1 MQKMTDWYFNSLKK
15 QILIPFLAL
24 IMISGLAIAYMS
36 YKNSI
41 ELTTDE
47 LTGTTEEQVKSMNE
61 SFEIFFKKTEDQ
73 LDRLSKYPR
82 MSTYEKDPESI
93 IDEFSHTQS
102 SNSEINGLYLG
113 TEKGGK
119 TIIFPKAELPADFD
133 PRQREWYQAAL
144 KEKNETIW
152 TEPYTDQATNKLV
165 ITAAKA
171 IYDGDRLI
179 GVLGVD
185 ISIDTLVKMVN
196 QTKFGETGYSV
207 LLDEKGAFVTHP
219 DKEKIQ
225 QDISKENIFKKMK
238 SESGSM
244 LEEYEGK
251 KRIIGYATN
260 PTTGWRIAGLMDENE
275 VIVRASPMIKD
286 NIITLLIVFTVTAL
300 SAIFITRSLTNPIK
314 NLQGSIRKMAGGD
327 FTAINSISRTDEIG
341 QLAEDTNMM
350 ARNMSQMLGKVNTL
364 SDKVSDSSMTLVASA
379 EENSAAA
386 NEVAL
391 TMEQIA
397 SGAIDQ
403 IEVGQNN
410 EKAVKLLADKIND
423 LDAETSKM
431 ALESDNMFKAS
442 ENGITQVRDLK
453 QQFNETSLIS
463 NKLGTAV
470 KSLDA
475 RSHDISAIVKT
486 ISGIAGQTNLLALN
500 AAIEAARAGEHG
512 KGFAVVAD
520 EVKKLAEQT
529 EHSLKEISEIIQA
542 MQADTS
548 NTVQLIDQV
557 NQKIHH
563 QDTSV
568 TDTENAFS
576 HIATIIENTFSN
588 FDEMK
593 TMMNDMVSEVTRM
606 SGNAEQLNSISQETA
621 AGTEEVS
628 ASIEQTNASM
638 EQLNALASDLDTLSQ
653 EMHKEIRKFIF

>member
-1 MQKMTDWYFNSLKK
+1 MNKITGWYFNSLKK

-24 IMISGLAIAYMS
+24 IMISGLAISYMS

-47 LTGTTEEQVKSMNE
+47 LTGTTEEQVRSMNA

-73 LDRLSKYPR
+73 LDRISNYPS
-82 MSTYEKDPESI
+82 MVTYEKKPESI

-113 TEKGGK
+113 TQKEGK
-119 TIIFPKAELPADFD
+119 TVIFPKAELPDDFD
-133 PRQREWYQAAL
+133 PRQREWYQSAL
-144 KEKNETIW
+144 KKKNETIW
-152 TEPYTDQATNKLV
+152 TEPYTDQATNTLV
-165 ITAAKA
+165 ITAARA
-171 IYDGDRLI
+171 IYDGDRVI

-207 LLDEKGAFVTHP
+207 LLDNKGAFVTHP

-225 QDISKENIFKKMK
+225 QEISKESIFKKMK
-238 SESGSM
+238 NESGSM
-244 LEEYEGK
+244 IEDYEGK

-275 VIVRASPMIKD
+275 VIVRSSPMIKD
-286 NIITLLIVFTVTAL
+286 NIITLLVVFTITAL

-314 NLQGSIRKMAGGD
+314 KLQESIRKMAGGD
-327 FTAINSISRTDEIG
+327 FTAKNSISRTDEIG

-350 ARNMSQMLGKVNTL
+350 ARNMSKMLGKVNTL

-410 EKAVKLLADKIND
+410 ENAVKLLADKIND

-442 ENGITQVRDLK
+442 ESGITQVQDLK
-453 QQFNETSLIS
+453 QQFNETALIS
-463 NKLGTAV
+463 NKMSTAV

-475 RSHDISAIVKT
+475 RSRDISAIVKT

-548 NTVQLIDQV
+548 NTVHLIDQV

-568 TDTENAFS
+568 TDTEYAFS
-576 HIATIIENTFSN
+576 HIATIIGNTFSN
-588 FDEMK
+588 FDEIK

-606 SGNAEQLNSISQETA
+606 AGNAEQLNSISQEAA

>member
-463 NKLGTAV
+463 NKMGTAV

>member
-1 MQKMTDWYFNSLKK
+1 MNKITGWYFNSLKK

-24 IMISGLAIAYMS
+24 IMISGLAISYMS

-47 LTGTTEEQVKSMNE
+47 LTGTTEEQVRSMNA

-73 LDRLSKYPR
+73 LDRISNYPS
-82 MSTYEKDPESI
+82 MVIYEKKPESI

-113 TEKGGK
+113 TQKEGK
-119 TIIFPKAELPADFD
+119 TVIFPKAELPDDFD
-133 PRQREWYQAAL
+133 PRQREWYQSAL
-144 KEKNETIW
+144 KKKNETIW
-152 TEPYTDQATNKLV
+152 TEPYTDQATNTLV
-165 ITAAKA
+165 ITAARA
-171 IYDGDRLI
+171 IYDGDRVI

-207 LLDEKGAFVTHP
+207 LLDNKGAFVTHP

-225 QDISKENIFKKMK
+225 QEISKESIFKKMK
-238 SESGSM
+238 NESGSM
-244 LEEYEGK
+244 IEDYEGK

-275 VIVRASPMIKD
+275 VIVRSSPMIKD
-286 NIITLLIVFTVTAL
+286 NIITLLVVFTITAL

-314 NLQGSIRKMAGGD
+314 KLQESIRKMAGGD
-327 FTAINSISRTDEIG
+327 FTAKNSISRTDEIG

-350 ARNMSQMLGKVNTL
+350 ARNMSKMLGKVNTL

-410 EKAVKLLADKIND
+410 ENAVKLLADKIND

-431 ALESDNMFKAS
+431 ALESNNMFKAS
-442 ENGITQVRDLK
+442 ESGITQVQDLK
-453 QQFNETSLIS
+453 QQFNETALIS
-463 NKLGTAV
+463 NKMSTAV

-475 RSHDISAIVKT
+475 RSRDISAIVKT

-548 NTVQLIDQV
+548 NTVHLIDQV

-568 TDTENAFS
+568 TDTEYAFS
-576 HIATIIENTFSN
+576 HIATIIGNTFSN
-588 FDEMK
+588 FDEIK

-606 SGNAEQLNSISQETA
+606 AGNAEQLNSISQEAA

>member
-119 TIIFPKAELPADFD
+119 TIIFPKAELPSDFD

-171 IYDGDRLI
+171 IYDGNRLI

-238 SESGSM
+238 NESGSM

-327 FTAINSISRTDEIG
+327 FTTINSISRTDEIG

-364 SDKVSDSSMTLVASA
+364 SDKVSESSMTLVASA

-463 NKLGTAV
+463 NKMGTAV

>member
-1 MQKMTDWYFNSLKK
+1 MNKITDWYFNSLKK

-41 ELTTDE
+41 ELTTHE
-47 LTGTTEEQVKSMNE
+47 LTDTTKEQVKSLNE
-61 SFEIFFKKTEDQ
+61 SFELFFKKTEDQ
-73 LDRLSKYPR
+73 LDRISKYPS

-93 IDEFSHTQS
+93 FDEFSHTQS

-113 TEKGGK
+113 TEKEGK

-133 PRQREWYQAAL
+133 PRQREWYQSAL

-152 TEPYTDQATNKLV
+152 TEPYTDQATNTLV
-165 ITAAKA
+165 ITAAKS

-185 ISIDTLVKMVN
+185 ISIDTLVKMIN

-207 LLDEKGAFVTHP
+207 LLDKKGAFVTHP

-225 QDISKENIFKKMK
+225 QDISKESMFKKMK

-244 LEEYEGK
+244 IEEYEGK
-251 KRIIGYATN
+251 NRIIGYAIN
-260 PTTGWRIAGLMDENE
+260 PTTGWRIAGLMEENE
-275 VIVRASPMIKD
+275 VIVRASPMIVD
-286 NIITLLIVFTVTAL
+286 NLITLLIVFTITAL

-314 NLQGSIRKMAGGD
+314 KLQESIRRMAGGD
-327 FTAINSISRTDEIG
+327 FTAKNSISRTDEIG
-341 QLAEDTNMM
+341 QLAEDTNLM
-350 ARNMSQMLGKVNTL
+350 AQNMSQMLGKVNTL
-364 SDKVSDSSMTLVASA
+364 SDKVSESSMTLVASA

-410 EKAVKLLADKIND
+410 ENAVKLLADKIND

-431 ALESDNMFKAS
+431 ALESHNMFKAS
-442 ENGITQVRDLK
+442 ENGIAQVQDLK

-463 NKLGTAV
+463 KKMSTAV
-470 KSLDA
+470 TSLDA

-512 KGFAVVAD
+512 KGFAVVAN

-542 MQADTS
+542 IQADTN
-548 NTVQLIDQV
+548 NTVHLIDQV

-576 HIATIIENTFSN
+576 HIATIIVNTFSN
-588 FDEMK
+588 FDDIK

-606 SGNAEQLNSISQETA
+606 AGNAEQLNSIGQETA

-628 ASIEQTNASM
+628 ASVEQTNASM

>member
-1 MQKMTDWYFNSLKK
+1 MNKITGWYFNSLKK

-24 IMISGLAIAYMS
+24 IMISGLAISYMS

-47 LTGTTEEQVKSMNE
+47 LTGTTEEQVKSMDE

-73 LDRLSKYPR
+73 LDRISSYPS
-82 MSTYEKDPESI
+82 MVTYEKKPELI

-113 TEKGGK
+113 TQKEGK

-133 PRQREWYQAAL
+133 PRQREWYQSAL
-144 KEKNETIW
+144 KKKNETIW
-152 TEPYTDQATNKLV
+152 TEPYTDQATNTLV
-165 ITAAKA
+165 ITAARA
-171 IYDGDRLI
+171 IYEGDRVI

-207 LLDEKGAFVTHP
+207 LLDNKGAFVTHP
-219 DKEKIQ
+219 DKGKIQ
-225 QDISKENIFKKMK
+225 QEISKESIFKKMK

-244 LEEYEGK
+244 IEDYEGK

-260 PTTGWRIAGLMDENE
+260 PTTGWRIAGLMDEDE
-275 VIVRASPMIKD
+275 VIVRATPMIKD
-286 NIITLLIVFTVTAL
+286 NIITLLVVFTITAL

-314 NLQGSIRKMAGGD
+314 KLQELIRKMAGGD
-327 FTAINSISRTDEIG
+327 FTARNSISRTDEIG

-350 ARNMSQMLGKVNTL
+350 ASNMSQMLGKVNTL

-410 EKAVKLLADKIND
+410 ENAVKLLADKINV

-442 ENGITQVRDLK
+442 ESGITQVQDLK
-453 QQFNETSLIS
+453 QQFNETALIS
-463 NKLGTAV
+463 NKMSTAV

-475 RSHDISAIVKT
+475 RSRDISAIVKT

-529 EHSLKEISEIIQA
+529 EYSLKEISEIIQA

-548 NTVQLIDQV
+548 NTVHLIDQV

-576 HIATIIENTFSN
+576 HIATIIGNTFSN
-588 FDEMK
+588 FDEIK

-606 SGNAEQLNSISQETA
+606 AGNAEQLNSISQEAA